1 MHDALRRARY
11 RRLRVLREALS
22 DRILN
27 INTFVSTSTL
37 NYYTFGLAPAVII
50 RLHTRAVSN
59 IIDYYYV
66 LAIEE
71 VFTRISRAAVK
82 DLVAVKRPEYLDKLS
97 NIDRSLAAIENRLPN
112 YLLGVVLGYH
122 GAKPSN
128 TRLLNLLD
136 DIELKVGNSRTLEIG
151 IDHFSK
157 PMKNIRK
164 ITGRIRHTKFYT
176 YRLRP

>member
-1 MHDALRRARY
+1 MYDALRRARY
-11 RRLRVLREALS
+11 RRLKELREALS

-27 INTFVSTSTL
+27 INTFASANTL
-37 NYYTFGLAPAVII
+37 NYYVFGLAPALIV

-59 IIDYYYV
+59 VIDYYYV

-71 VFTRISRAAVK
+71 VFTRISRAVVK
-82 DLVAVKRPEYLDKLS
+82 EFVAVKRPEYLDRLS
-97 NIDRSLAAIENRLPN
+97 NIDRSLAIVESRLPD
-112 YLLGVVLGYH
+112 YLVGIVVGYH

-128 TRLLNLLD
+128 SRLLNPLD
-136 DIELKVGNSRTLEIG
+136 DIEPRTDDIRTLEIG
-151 IDHFSK
+151 IDYFFK

-176 YRLRP
+176 YSLRS